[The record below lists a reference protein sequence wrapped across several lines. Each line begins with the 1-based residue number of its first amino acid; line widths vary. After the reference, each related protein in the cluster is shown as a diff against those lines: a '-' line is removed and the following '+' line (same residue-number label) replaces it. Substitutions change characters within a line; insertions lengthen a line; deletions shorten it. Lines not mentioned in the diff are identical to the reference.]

1 LTVKSQ
7 LHACC
12 DSLMAGVRAA
22 ERAAERTDDTDPRV
36 LRTLRACQDVVE
48 RLERSSADVT
58 EMQVEIALGVVK
70 QAVVDLTA
78 GSAANAVLGAVRNAV
93 DRLQRLRDEL
103 KA

>member
-1 LTVKSQ
+1 
-7 LHACC
+7 
-12 DSLMAGVRAA
+12 MAGVRAA
-22 ERAAERTDDTDPRV
+22 ERAAERTDDPDTRV

-48 RLERSSADVT
+48 RLERSSVDVT
-58 EMQVEIALGVVK
+58 VMQVDIALGVVK